1 MPQMR
6 RNSAGQVEGEHLEG
20 ITERVEYEEEH
31 QMELTC
37 SAPKDFA
44 CLRGVR
50 AEHIF
55 DLSTTVRLECSNQ
68 HCTQSRFMHT
78 DCFEVWQDNLLA
90 FLNKLKDGGKR
101 GKQWS
106 DKQKQ
111 MNLWKQPGYHM
122 AVEACGCR
130 CGEGHLRKDLNW
142 TPPNKATHGQGS
154 GSGSDGEKHKRRRQ
168 KKSGKN
174 SKPAL
179 TIGLPTF
186 GVNGSQITVKRS
198 DAQGIPPAGRQ
209 RTNSVSSTNSGS
221 SSWGSSSPS
230 SISSPPGDIPPRR
243 SNMTDRSRHDSGG
256 SIFLRRS
263 DYSSFNVLPRSKIN
277 SYHIKME
284 DECSI
289 GNDETRCFIL
299 SSYATNKMNRVPC
312 VLCNSMMSIFERYP
326 LIDGTFFLSPRQ
338 HTPSCIPVKS
348 EGRKCFLS
356 AVCMGCLEGWTSRLQ
371 CRNQHC
377 LKLWDGSQLILGT
390 MYSYDI
396 FAAVPCCAD
405 RLKCTSCS
413 QLVIHPEQ
421 RFNFFSDYSQTVSCP
436 QCGVQDFH
444 FSKPLEKTF
453 LSKLELEELSRQSVA
468 ASSRREGGPRE
479 PPGLSWARV
488 TAPCSS

>member
-1 MPQMR
+1 M
-6 RNSAGQVEGEHLEG
+6 
-20 ITERVEYEEEH
+20 
-31 QMELTC
+31 
-37 SAPKDFA
+37 
-44 CLRGVR
+44 
-50 AEHIF
+50 
-55 DLSTTVRLECSNQ
+55 
-68 HCTQSRFMHT
+68 
-78 DCFEVWQDNLLA
+78 
-90 FLNKLKDGGKR
+90 
-101 GKQWS
+101 
-106 DKQKQ
+106 
-111 MNLWKQPGYHM
+111 
-122 AVEACGCR
+122 
-130 CGEGHLRKDLNW
+130 
-142 TPPNKATHGQGS
+142 
-154 GSGSDGEKHKRRRQ
+154 
-168 KKSGKN
+168 
-174 SKPAL
+174 
-179 TIGLPTF
+179 
-186 GVNGSQITVKRS
+186 
-198 DAQGIPPAGRQ
+198 
-209 RTNSVSSTNSGS
+209 
-221 SSWGSSSPS
+221 
-230 SISSPPGDIPPRR
+230 
-243 SNMTDRSRHDSGG
+243 DRSRHDSGG

-396 FAAVPCCAD
+396 FAAVPCCAE

-436 QCGVQDFH
+436 QCGIQDFH

-453 LSKLELEELSRQSVA
+453 LSKQELEELSRQSVA
-468 ASSRREGGPRE
+468 ASRREAAPRE